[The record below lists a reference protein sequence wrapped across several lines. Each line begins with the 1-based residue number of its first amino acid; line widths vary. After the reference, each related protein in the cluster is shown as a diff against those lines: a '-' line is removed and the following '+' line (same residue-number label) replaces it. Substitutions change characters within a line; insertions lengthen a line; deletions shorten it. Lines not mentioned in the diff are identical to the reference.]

1 MEIGN
6 ITSMQCDSS
15 PSTYELRSQ
24 LSDIALIVR
33 HLNGQLSQCEE
44 DMHLRIIDNDSCND
58 IDEITFNLKLNN
70 PPSNNGDYEYILEA
84 VIHRRVALECHFLA
98 TRKGQLSIKRLVSN
112 PNKDSLTSDKVNL
125 CKSDHQEINNI
136 TDNDYTSNSK
146 VNFTDFEPDYIS
158 DSLSFS
164 HFKDEYELELRSNM
178 DDKDIS
184 DSEKLNNLDMAN
196 ELVNIDTLS
205 DFINHSTND
214 IEVVRDNISED
225 SSNLSIGINQFSIL
239 ARISALENAKN
250 GFCKNKNI
258 KNVNLDHI
266 DFCGLKSIDQLIDDV
281 KTDPNF
287 QLYLEEKMKLNF
299 AEVELENLKTP
310 DLQLAQIGR
319 DEKQEDD
326 LEELKIAENKV
337 VELKASHTLN
347 VNNDYFKLNCTIE
360 KLRKAEQ
367 KLNDIVANEIQLT
380 NHLNLLEN
388 QSDKIDTND
397 TKAYVK
403 DLSISEKKS
412 SLKPQQNL
420 HNGDNRLAS
429 IFQGKDEN
437 KSESM
442 KMNEVSK
449 FDVKEKEKQC
459 NTIIQ
464 PIQSKLI
471 RRNRFPKSVSFL

>member
-6 ITSMQCDSS
+6 IASMQCDSS

-44 DMHLRIIDNDSCND
+44 DMHLRIIDKDSCND

-164 HFKDEYELELRSNM
+164 QFKDEYELEVRSNM

-266 DFCGLKSIDQLIDDV
+266 DFCGLKSIDQLID
-281 KTDPNF
+281 
-287 QLYLEEKMKLNF
+287 
-299 AEVELENLKTP
+299 
-310 DLQLAQIGR
+310 
-319 DEKQEDD
+319 
-326 LEELKIAENKV
+326 
-337 VELKASHTLN
+337 
-347 VNNDYFKLNCTIE
+347 
-360 KLRKAEQ
+360 
-367 KLNDIVANEIQLT
+367 
-380 NHLNLLEN
+380 
-388 QSDKIDTND
+388 
-397 TKAYVK
+397 
-403 DLSISEKKS
+403 
-412 SLKPQQNL
+412 
-420 HNGDNRLAS
+420 
-429 IFQGKDEN
+429 
-437 KSESM
+437 
-442 KMNEVSK
+442 
-449 FDVKEKEKQC
+449 
-459 NTIIQ
+459 
-464 PIQSKLI
+464 
-471 RRNRFPKSVSFL
+471 